1 MTSFHITPIAVV
13 TLTKRG
19 SITLYLEWPIY
30 HPVLKFLN
38 PRHIPG
44 TGEASFQLSPWLQK
58 NRNLYRSWHF
68 AVETG
73 AVFVN
78 GCDVIA

>member
-58 NRNLYRSWHF
+58 IAIF
-68 AVETG
+68 IAVGTSQSKL
-73 AVFVN
+73 VQYL
-78 GCDVIA
+78 